1 MRVCLSIILL
11 GLLVSPAAE
20 SGPRE
25 RITAVNSTLC
35 DTENRVCLRGT
46 LTYYANP
53 RLVELRS
60 RVLRASGPG
69 LVTLRL
75 AGENALG
82 ETRYTT
88 LDVRIRGRY
97 SEIVNHKLVTDHPD
111 VEQWRLESIRFRPD
125 PQPDSGAA

>member
-11 GLLVSPAAE
+11 GLLVSPVAE

-25 RITAVNSTLC
+25 RITAVNATLC

-69 LVTLRL
+69 LVILRL

-111 VEQWRLESIRFRPD
+111 VEQWRLESVRFRPD
-125 PQPDSGAA
+125 PPPDSGAD